1 MAEYLNMAAKH
12 VIIRGAAVCALFM
25 TAVPAAAQALVD
37 PTRPP
42 ASLGME
48 PANSSQASQ
57 SGPVLQSVLISPRR
71 KEAIISGQT
80 VKIGDKVGE
89 AKVVRIAEDEVVL
102 RSGKELQTL
111 KLFPNI
117 EKRSTPSRA
126 GSKSDIRSEIR
137 RP

>member
-1 MAEYLNMAAKH
+1 MAEHLNMAAKH
-12 VIIRGAAVCALFM
+12 GIIRGAAACAFLM
-25 TAVPAAAQALVD
+25 IVVPATAQALVD

-42 ASLGME
+42 ASLGTE
-48 PANSSQASQ
+48 PANSGQASQ

-80 VKIGDKVGE
+80 VKLGDKVGE

-117 EKRSTPSRA
+117 EKRSTHSRA

>member
-1 MAEYLNMAAKH
+1 MAEYLNNAAKRLA
-12 VIIRGAAVCALFM
+12 IRGTAACAFLM
-25 TAVPAAAQALVD
+25 VVVPVAAQALVD

-42 ASLGME
+42 ASLNTE
-48 PANSSQASQ
+48 PMNSGQPMPA
-57 SGPVLQSVLISPRR
+57 GPVLQSVLISPRR

-89 AKVVRIAEDEVVL
+89 AKVVRIAEGQVVL
-102 RSGKELQTL
+102 RNGTDLQTL

-126 GSKSDIRSEIR
+126 GSKSDNR